1 MLELKRALDRLSLA
15 GLPVVA
21 VRGSERAG
29 RVTAAHRHAPGQLF
43 GPTRGVL
50 TVGTGRGLW
59 VVASTQAVW
68 VPPRHLHSLRSH
80 GAFDGASVYVA
91 ESACAD
97 LPQAPCALPHTGLLR
112 EAIARA
118 ASWDDAPPDDA
129 RWRLA
134 GVILDEIR
142 SLPRDEPGLPAPRDP
157 RAVRVARALVAD
169 PSDPRSL
176 EEWAAWAAMA
186 PRTLT
191 RLFVAE
197 TGASFGAWR
206 QRARLARA
214 LELLAA
220 GTPVTT
226 VALEL
231 GYENTSA
238 FIAMF
243 KRAHGVTPAR
253 WFDQSQKAGG

>member
-1 MLELKRALDRLSLA
+1 MLELQSALTRLDGAEIPLI
-15 GLPVVA
+15 A
-21 VRGSERAG
+21 VRGSERTG

-43 GPTRGVL
+43 GPTRGAI
-50 TVGTGRGLW
+50 TVGTGSGLW
-59 VVASTQAVW
+59 VVASTHAVW
-68 VPPRHLHSLRSH
+68 VPPHHLHSLRSH
-80 GAFDGASVYVA
+80 GEFEGASVYVA

-97 LPQAPCALPHTGLLR
+97 LPAEPCALRHGGLLR

-118 ASWDDAPPDDA
+118 ASWDDRPPDAA
-129 RWRLA
+129 RRRVA
-134 GVILDEIR
+134 DVILDEIR
-142 SLPRDEPGLPAPRDP
+142 SLPRERPGLPAPRDA

-169 PSDPRSL
+169 PSDTRSL
-176 EEWAAWAAMA
+176 AQWADWAGIA

-231 GYENTSA
+231 GYDNTSA

-243 KRAHGVTPAR
+243 KRAHGTTPAR
-253 WFDQSQKAGG
+253 WPDPSQKAGG